1 MIEKISIV
9 RDGRSDRDL
18 SESQSESISKWHH
31 MQGLRLW
38 LALINIIK

>member
-1 MIEKISIV
+1 MIEKISIA

-18 SESQSESISKWHH
+18 SESQSESLSKWHH
-31 MQGLRLW
+31 IRLW